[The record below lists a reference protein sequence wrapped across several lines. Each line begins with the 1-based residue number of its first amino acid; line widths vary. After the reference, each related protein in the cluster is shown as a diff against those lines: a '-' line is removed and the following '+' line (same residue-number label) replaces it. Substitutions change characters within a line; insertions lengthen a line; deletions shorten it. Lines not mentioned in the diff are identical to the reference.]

1 MKANPV
7 FLNVPSAGSGL
18 RNRSPFVLTAVCI
31 LFLLFQWGDTLA
43 AQEMLKTSRVKVGEK
58 VTLTETLKKAN
69 KEGKVIVLVLL
80 SNPMQCNHC
89 DSLIS
94 LLEKETEPYKKD
106 AAFITAGGQDML
118 GASSEETI
126 ALKKLYGFVTM
137 GEPWTFI
144 IDKEGVLRKILIGL
158 FTTQKLEET
167 IDGILGRKE

>member
-1 MKANPV
+1 MITMKIKILLHDTIFMLIGV
-7 FLNVPSAGSGL
+7 SIIFFF
-18 RNRSPFVLTAVCI
+18 SPCNKAF
-31 LFLLFQWGDTLA
+31 A

-69 KEGKVIVLVLL
+69 EEGKVIVLALL
-80 SNPMQCNHC
+80 SNPMQCDHC

-126 ALKKLYGFVTM
+126 ALKKLYGFVTV

-144 IDKEGVLRKILIGL
+144 IDKEGVLRKIYIGS
-158 FTTQKLEET
+158 FTREELR
-167 IDGILGRKE
+167 GILMTILKKEDR